1 MQLDIKFVLIVL
13 EPLINLSLKAMNLK
27 EKMKAFTLDLRI
39 NTLYTELLKT
49 HIELRE
55 VMKIVLIL
63 SHENARVE
71 AGVSINEDILSENM
85 IKEEVLVA
93 HRIVYDGVVNSG

>member
-1 MQLDIKFVLIVL
+1 
-13 EPLINLSLKAMNLK
+13 MNLK

-71 AGVSINEDILSENM
+71 AGVSINEDISENM
-85 IKEEVLVA
+85 IKGEVLVA
-93 HRIVYDGVVNSG
+93 HRIVYDCVVNSG

>member
-49 HIELRE
+49 HIERRE

-71 AGVSINEDILSENM
+71 AGVSINEDISENM

>member
-71 AGVSINEDILSENM
+71 AGVSINEDISENM
-85 IKEEVLVA
+85 IKEDVLVA
-93 HRIVYDGVVNSG
+93 HRIVYDCVVNSG

>member
-1 MQLDIKFVLIVL
+1 
-13 EPLINLSLKAMNLK
+13 MNLK

-71 AGVSINEDILSENM
+71 AGVSINEDISENM

-93 HRIVYDGVVNSG
+93 HRIVYDCVVNSG

>member
-1 MQLDIKFVLIVL
+1 
-13 EPLINLSLKAMNLK
+13 
-27 EKMKAFTLDLRI
+27 MKAFTLDLRI

-71 AGVSINEDILSENM
+71 AGVSINEDISENM

>member
-71 AGVSINEDILSENM
+71 AGVSINEDISENM

-93 HRIVYDGVVNSG
+93 HRIVYDCVVNSG

>member
-1 MQLDIKFVLIVL
+1 
-13 EPLINLSLKAMNLK
+13 
-27 EKMKAFTLDLRI
+27 MKAFTLDLRI

-71 AGVSINEDILSENM
+71 AGVSINEDISENM

-93 HRIVYDGVVNSG
+93 HRIVYDCVVNSG

>member
-39 NTLYTELLKT
+39 NTLYTELLKA

-71 AGVSINEDILSENM
+71 AGVSINEDISDNM

-93 HRIVYDGVVNSG
+93 HRIVYDCVVNSG

>member
-39 NTLYTELLKT
+39 NTLYTELLKA

-71 AGVSINEDILSENM
+71 AGVSINEDISENM

-93 HRIVYDGVVNSG
+93 HRIVYDCVVNSG